1 MIAFG
6 IASEPLLAARIA
18 RLTTCPAQIVL
29 VDPTL
34 DPGAPPPDLLAATAA
49 TSVVDAFPGPS
60 QGEAEVMVWS
70 VRGLMS
76 ARPPTPAL
84 TDLFPGLRCKTR
96 RTVPMRR
103 VADLADSLRDRP
115 APITVWID
123 MPGSEAELLG
133 QLLATG
139 LGQDIRAIRVRS
151 TSEVFFEGGTTAAEL
166 IAQMAAQGFNLAG
179 RDDDDPDFPDLS
191 FEIDHRALRAEALEA
206 ELQGVLQA
214 RHEAAL
220 DLSSQLTE
228 LENELRAAIEA
239 HGATETQLRDE
250 LTARDGRV
258 TELENELRAATEAHG
273 ATETQLRDE
282 LTARDG
288 RVTELESELRA
299 AAEAHGAT
307 QTQLRDELTAR
318 DGRVTELE
326 NELRAAAEAQ
336 GATETQ
342 LRDEVSV
349 LKATLRATEEE
360 RDTLRGEQGFTARLQ
375 AMHQLDLD
383 NLRTRLET
391 SETQRQRQEALL
403 RKLTAKLAQA
413 AEYLEDLRLAE
424 PQTVSEIAA
433 PGTSTPQ
440 EQTSGRPARKTSRP
454 TPAPRASRAR
464 AKSRAGPET
473 GAGE

>member
-228 LENELRAAIEA
+228 LENELRAA
-239 HGATETQLRDE
+239 
-250 LTARDGRV
+250 
-258 TELENELRAATEAHG
+258 TEAHG

-288 RVTELESELRA
+288 RIIELESELREA
-299 AAEAHGAT
+299 IEAH
-307 QTQLRDELTAR
+307 
-318 DGRVTELE
+318 
-326 NELRAAAEAQ
+326 

-349 LKATLRATEEE
+349 LKDTLRATEEE

-413 AEYLEDLRLAE
+413 AEYLDDLRLAE